1 MRIRVALLSGAV
13 VALAGTAQAQTQT
26 PPPAYKANCQVCHQ
40 ADAGGLPG
48 QFPRLKGRV
57 GDLATTPDGRKYLAK
72 VVVHGLSGK
81 ISVDGK
87 TILGVMPAYGS
98 LSDADLSAT
107 LTYLASLPSNAK
119 KKPAPFTAAEI
130 KAIRTPR
137 MTGSDLKAE
146 RERLA
151 TGNLMP

>member
-1 MRIRVALLSGAV
+1 MRFGVALLSVAV
-13 VALAGTAQAQTQT
+13 IAVSTTAQAQTA
-26 PPPAYKANCQVCHQ
+26 PAAYKANCQVCHQ

-48 QFPRLKGRV
+48 QFPRLKGRA
-57 GDLATTPDGRKYLAK
+57 GDLASTPDGRKYLAK

-87 TILGVMPAYGS
+87 SILGVMPPYGS
-98 LSDADLSAT
+98 LSDADLAAT
-107 LTYLASLPSNAK
+107 LTYLAGLPSNAK

-130 KAIRTPR
+130 KAVRTPR
-137 MTGSDLKAE
+137 MTGSDVKAE

-151 TGNLMP
+151 AGNLMP